1 MDRSRMGLIAVVAA
15 VAAAAAFLVLRDDG
29 SQDIEAVGS
38 TQTTTATDA
47 DACPATSA
55 EDAAY
60 EASFA
65 SPPRVDDTFFDLL
78 VTRDGQ
84 PVTDATM
91 CFIGDMPEMSHAS
104 VDGEATE
111 VSAGMYR
118 FDVKFS
124 MRGTWQGEVTVVPA
138 TGSAV
143 HIPISFDVS

>member
-1 MDRSRMGLIAVVAA
+1 MDRSRMGLIAVAAA

-29 SQDIEAVGS
+29 DGSQGS
-38 TQTTTATDA
+38 AA
-47 DACPATSA
+47 DTCPATSA

-111 VSAGMYR
+111 VSAGTYR

-143 HIPISFDVS
+143 HIPIEFDVS